1 MKDIIIPSQ
10 KVKREAYVFL
20 GCFIFSF
27 LLNITAIIIYK
38 TPWYE
43 VFTQIGYV
51 IVIAVVLYLLV
62 ALIRFVVFLVGKLFK
77 RQKNKHEISNK

>member
-27 LLNITAIIIYK
+27 LLNIAAIIIYK

-51 IVIAVVLYLLV
+51 IVIAVGLYLIV
-62 ALIRFVVFLVGKLFK
+62 SLIRFFIYLIKQLFK
-77 RQKNKHEISNK
+77 RKMK